1 MYFYEI
7 NSSYMN
13 LNFLFNSGKN
23 PKWKYYL
30 NNIILNSLPKSIFR
44 DQYYKIINDFNSRTD
59 KDYIL
64 ERVNYYNK
72 LNKNKDLASNA
83 KKLKENKIDKA
94 GSVYYYDTEFITRYF
109 NPSLKFFTCYGD
121 IIDIPKEPSILKSRP
136 ILGNNENSVLLN
148 LDKVRHFIFLNDNK
162 IFETKL
168 NKVIFRGK
176 IIGKQQRV
184 TFMNTFLTILCLI
197 LGMFQNT

>member
-23 PKWKYYL
+23 PKWKYYFINIVL
-30 NNIILNSLPKSIFR
+30 NFLPKFIFR
-44 DQYYKIINDFNSRTD
+44 SQYPKLIVNFNRRPD

-72 LNKNKDLASNA
+72 LNKNTSLPSNA
-83 KKLKENKIDKA
+83 KQLKDNKIEKA

-109 NPSLKFFTCYGD
+109 NPSLKFFSCYGD
-121 IIDIPKEPSILKSRP
+121 ITHIPNEPSILKSRP
-136 ILGNNENSVLLN
+136 ILGNNQNSILLN
-148 LDKVRHFIFLNDNK
+148 LDKVRH
-162 IFETKL
+162 
-168 NKVIFRGK
+168 
-176 IIGKQQRV
+176 
-184 TFMNTFLTILCLI
+184 LI
-197 LGMFQNT
+197 KKSIK

>member
-30 NNIILNSLPKSIFR
+30 SNIMLNSLPNFIFR
-44 DQYYKIINDFNSRTD
+44 RQYQKLITDFNSRSD

-72 LNKNKDLASNA
+72 LEQKNSLPLHA
-83 KKLKENKIDKA
+83 KQLKENKIEKA

-109 NPSLKFFTCYGD
+109 SPTLNFFTCYGD
-121 IIDIPKEPSILKSRP
+121 ITHIPNEPSILKSRP
-136 ILGNNENSVLLN
+136 IVGNNENSVLLN
-148 LDKVRHFIFLNDNK
+148 LDKVRHFIFLRDK
-162 IFETKL
+162 KKFEEK
-168 NKVIFRGK
+168 N
-176 IIGKQQRV
+176 QQS
-184 TFMNTFLTILCLI
+184 NI
-197 LGMFQNT
+197 